1 MPGAWELEDEGAGEG
16 EDLKQS
22 WRGSLDLIT
31 MTDTEDHYS
40 ESPLFSNYDSNT
52 GKMFLSVELSYRVYI
67 FSYDSVFFFSVEL
80 GYGLW
85 NTDIVVFT
93 ALRGNEIS
101 F

>member
-1 MPGAWELEDEGAGEG
+1 MPGAWELEDEGVGEG

-67 FSYDSVFFFSVEL
+67 FSYDSVFFLFS
-80 GYGLW
+80 GIRLW
-85 NTDIVVFT
+85 TLEHRYCCIYCT
-93 ALRGNEIS
+93 ARK
-101 F
+101 